1 MSRDAVR
8 PVSPPRL
15 VFVHGA
21 GATGDTWDLQR
32 LAFPAAMAV
41 DLPGHRGGGPGRR
54 RIEDYA
60 AWLRDTVD
68 EQGWRPAVLAGHSMG
83 GAIALAYALAFPED
97 LAGIVLIATGA
108 RLRVAPAILNGL
120 QTDYPGTVDLMIRQF
135 LAPGADPRLAARLT
149 AAMLA
154 VPAGVTVGDFQA
166 CDAFDVMAR
175 LGKIRIPVLVI
186 GGSEDQ
192 MTPPKYADY
201 LEAHLP
207 RARRVRIEGAGH
219 MVHAERPREVNE
231 AIRGFVTALG
241 IRA

>member
-1 MSRDAVR
+1 MSPEAAR
-8 PVSPPRL
+8 PVPAPRL

-21 GATGDTWDLQR
+21 GATRDTWDLQR
-32 LAFPAAMAV
+32 LAFPASAAV
-41 DLPGHRGGGPGRR
+41 DLPGHRGEGPGRR

-68 EQGWRPAVLAGHSMG
+68 EGGWRPAVLAGHSMG

-97 LAGIVLIATGA
+97 LAGIVLIATGV

-135 LAPGADPRLAARLT
+135 LAPGADPRLAARLK
-149 AAMLA
+149 AAMLV

-166 CDAFDVMAR
+166 CDAFDVMDR
-175 LGKIRIPVLVI
+175 LGEIQVPALVI

-192 MTPPKYADY
+192 MTPPKYADH

-207 RARRVRIEGAGH
+207 RPRRVRIEGAGH

-231 AIRGFVTALG
+231 AIRGFLTDLR